1 MTTISEG
8 VDAGRLE
15 RRLRAEIAG
24 DVAFDAGARALYS
37 ADASNH
43 RRVPAGVVLP
53 RNVDD
58 VLATLAICREDGV
71 PVTMRGGGTTIAG
84 NAIGPGVVLDTSRY
98 LNRILDVDIAGRA
111 AVVEPGLV
119 LDVLRRRI
127 APDGLD
133 FGPDPSTHSRCT
145 IGGMLG
151 NDACGS
157 HSIAWGTTSDNTDA
171 LDVVLADGTRLNLG
185 PTKKD
190 EWARLAS
197 QPTREG
203 RLYADLKNLVD
214 GNLALIR
221 TTFGRFSRQISGYP
235 LHRLLPEQ
243 HGHLARALVGTEGT
257 CAVVLGA
264 TLHLN
269 RAPRHRALVVL
280 GYADAIAAAAAAPA
294 IIPLKPL
301 TIEGIDQALVDALLM
316 RGRKPAPLPTGHA
329 WLLVEVGGDSP
340 AEAADAAAKLAKAAP
355 GAPRVV
361 TDAAEMRSFWRIRE
375 EGAGLATRMADGS
388 EAWPGWEDSAVP
400 PERLADYLREFAD
413 LTDEYGYQG
422 VTYGHFGEGCV
433 HVRLDFDLVSVTGRD
448 RYQSFLHRAAQLILK
463 HGGSPSGEHGDGIAR
478 SALLADVYSPEAV
491 SLMGEFK
498 RALDPQKALNPGVIV
513 DPPAV
518 NEMIRIAYTPKLLP
532 VNGFS
537 YAEDGGEFDRAVRRC
552 VGVGK
557 CRNDHTPGG
566 VMCPSYQATGDEKHS
581 TRGRSR
587 LLLEMLRGEVI
598 TDGWQS
604 DEVAE
609 ALDGCF
615 SCKGCLTDCPVNVDM
630 ATYKSEFLYQ
640 RYKGKLRPAV
650 HYAMGFLPVALR
662 GAALA
667 PKLANAITAYQPA
680 ATLMKKVAGI
690 AQERSVPRFATGGT
704 FKQRLRRKFGGKTR
718 SAAEPGRKEVLLW
731 PDTFTQ
737 FFDPQIG
744 EAAVEVLA
752 AAGFVVRVPKGELC
766 CGLTWVST
774 GQLDVA
780 RAVARRTLDALE
792 PHLDADIPIVGL
804 EPSCLANFKHDLP
817 ALLPDDP
824 RAKKLASLSITL
836 AGLLERD
843 APDWTPPQTDRPA
856 ITQIHCHQHAVLG
869 DKADR
874 SLAAQA
880 GVDLTV
886 LDSGCCGVAG
896 NFGFEAGHYE
906 MAQAAGERVLL
917 PAVRAASPET
927 IVLAD
932 GFSCR
937 TQIRQNTERDAHHL
951 AEVLAGRLRRARQE
965 SGE

>member
-1 MTTISEG
+1 MTTT
-8 VDAGRLE
+8 LE
-15 RRLRAEIAG
+15 RRLRTEIAG

-53 RNVDD
+53 RSVDD
-58 VLATLAICREDGV
+58 VLATLAICAADGV
-71 PVTMRGGGTTIAG
+71 AVTMRGGGTTIAG
-84 NAIGPGVVLDTSRY
+84 NAIGPGIVLDTSRY
-98 LNRILDVDIAGRA
+98 LNRILDVSGNQ
-111 AVVEPGLV
+111 AVVEPGVV

-157 HSIAWGTTSDNTDA
+157 HSVAWGTTSDNTDA
-171 LDVVLADGTRLNLG
+171 LDVVLADGTRLQLG
-185 PTKKD
+185 ANTAE
-190 EWARLAS
+190 EWRQKAAA
-197 QPTREG
+197 PTREG
-203 RLYADLKNLVD
+203 RLYADLGAIVD
-214 GNLALIR
+214 PNLALIR
-221 TTFGRFSRQISGYP
+221 TTFGQFSRQISGYP
-235 LHRLLPEQ
+235 LHRLLPEN
-243 HGHLARALVGTEGT
+243 GRHLARALVGTEGT
-257 CAVVLGA
+257 CAVILGA

-269 RAPRHRALVVL
+269 RAPRFRALVVL
-280 GYADAIAAAAAAPA
+280 GYADAVAAAAAAPE
-294 IIPLKPL
+294 IIPHRPL
-301 TIEGIDQALVDALLM
+301 TIEGIDLALVNALRA
-316 RGRKPAPLPTGHA
+316 RGRRPAELPAGEA
-329 WLLVEVGGDSP
+329 WLLVEVGGSTP
-340 AEAADAAAKLAKAAP
+340 AEAADAAASLARLVP

-361 TDAAEMRSFWRIRE
+361 TDAAEMRSFWRVRE
-375 EGAGLATRMADGS
+375 EGAGLATRLADGS

-400 PERLADYLREFAD
+400 PARLADYLREFAD
-413 LTDEYGYQG
+413 LTERYGYQG

-433 HVRLDFDLVSVTGRD
+433 HVRLDFDLVSVAGRD
-448 RYQSFLHRAAQLILK
+448 KYGLFVHEAAQLIVK

-491 SLMGEFK
+491 ALMGGFK
-498 RALDPQKALNPGVIV
+498 RAFDPAAALNPGVIV

-518 NEMIRIAYTPKLLP
+518 NDLIRIAYTPTVLP
-532 VNGFS
+532 VNGFA
-537 YAEDGGEFDRAVRRC
+537 YADDGGEFDRAVRRC

-566 VMCPSYQATGDEKHS
+566 VMCPSYQVTGEEKHS

-650 HYAMGFLPVALR
+650 HYAMGWLPVALR

-667 PKLANAITAYQPA
+667 PRVANAVTAFEPA
-680 ATLMKKVAGI
+680 ARLMKKVAGI

-704 FKQRLRRKFGGKTR
+704 LKQRLRRRRG
-718 SAAEPGRKEVLLW
+718 SAPKQPRTVLLW
-731 PDTFTQ
+731 PDTFTN

-744 EAAVEVLA
+744 EAAVEVLN
-752 AAGFVVRVPKGELC
+752 AAGFAVRVPSGELC
-766 CGLTWVST
+766 CGLTWIST

-780 RAVARRTLDALE
+780 RTVARRTLDALE
-792 PHLDADIPIVGL
+792 PHLDAGIPIVGL

-824 RAKKLASLSITL
+824 RAKKLAELSITL
-836 AGLLERD
+836 AGVLERD
-843 APDWTPPQTDRPA
+843 APDWEPPQTDRPA
-856 ITQIHCHQHAVLG
+856 ITQVHCHQHAVLG
-869 DKADR
+869 DKPDR
-874 SLAAQA
+874 ALAAAA

-917 PAVRAASPET
+917 PAVRAADQDT

-937 TQIRQNTERDAHHL
+937 TQIRQNTDRDAHHL
-951 AEVLAGRLRRARQE
+951 AEVLAGRLRK
-965 SGE
+965 

>member
-1 MTTISEG
+1 MISDG
-8 VDAGRLE
+8 VDPGRLE
-15 RRLRAEIAG
+15 RRLRTELAG
-24 DVAFDAGARALYS
+24 DIAFDAGARALYS

-43 RRVPAGVVLP
+43 RRVPTGVVLP
-53 RNVDD
+53 RSVED
-58 VLATLAICREDGV
+58 VTAALAICREDGV
-71 PVTMRGGGTTIAG
+71 AVTMRGGGTTIAG
-84 NAIGPGVVLDTSRY
+84 NAIGPGIVLDTSRY
-98 LNRILDVDIAGRA
+98 LNRILDVDVAGRT

-157 HSIAWGTTSDNTDA
+157 HSVAWGTTSDNTDA
-171 LDVVLADGTRLNLG
+171 LDVVLADGTRLRIG
-185 PTKKD
+185 ATSAD
-190 EWARLAS
+190 EWRRKAAD
-197 QPTREG
+197 PTREG
-203 RLYADLKNLVD
+203 RLYADLGAIVD
-214 GNLALIR
+214 PNLALIR

-235 LHRLLPEQ
+235 LHRLLPEN
-243 HGHLARALVGTEGT
+243 GRHLARALVGTEGT

-269 RAPRHRALVVL
+269 QAPRSRALVVL
-280 GYADAIAAAAAAPA
+280 GYADSIAAAAAAPQ
-294 IIPLKPL
+294 IVPHRPL
-301 TIEGIDQALVDALLM
+301 TIEGIDLALVDALRA
-316 RGRKPAPLPTGHA
+316 RGRKPAELPAGKA
-329 WLLVEVGGDSP
+329 WLLVEVGGSTP
-340 AEAADAAAKLAKAAP
+340 AEAAAAASRLAAAVP
-355 GAPRVV
+355 GAPRIV
-361 TDAAEMRSFWRIRE
+361 TDAAEMRSFWRVRE
-375 EGAGLATRMADGS
+375 EGAGLATRLADGS

-400 PERLADYLREFAD
+400 PERLADYLRELGD
-413 LTDEYGYQG
+413 LTDRFGYQG

-433 HVRLDFDLVSVTGRD
+433 HVRLDFDLVSVAGRD
-448 RYQSFLHRAAQLILK
+448 RYGLFLHEAAQLIVK

-491 SLMGEFK
+491 ALLGAFK
-498 RALDPQKALNPGVIV
+498 RAFDPAGALNPGVIV

-518 NEMIRIAYTPKLLP
+518 NDMIRIAYTPQLLP
-532 VNGFS
+532 VNGFA

-566 VMCPSYQATGDEKHS
+566 VMCPSYQATGEEKHS

-640 RYKGKLRPAV
+640 RYKGRLRPAV
-650 HYAMGFLPVALR
+650 HYAMGWLPVALR
-662 GAALA
+662 GAAFA
-667 PKLANAITAYQPA
+667 PRVANAVTAFEPA
-680 ATLMKKVAGI
+680 ARLLKKVAGI
-690 AQERSVPRFATGGT
+690 AQERAVPRFAGSTLR
-704 FKQRLRRKFGGKTR
+704 QRLRKAHHRTERAGDGK
-718 SAAEPGRKEVLLW
+718 AYPGRREVLLW

-752 AAGFVVRVPKGELC
+752 DAGFVVRIPKGELC
-766 CGLTWVST
+766 CGLTWIST

-792 PHLDADIPIVGL
+792 PHLDANIPIVGL

-824 RAKKLASLSITL
+824 RAKKLAELSITL
-836 AGLLERD
+836 AGVLERD
-843 APDWTPPQTDRPA
+843 APDWQPPQTDRPA

-869 DKADR
+869 DRPDR
-874 SLAAQA
+874 NLAAAA

-896 NFGFEAGHYE
+896 NFGFEAGHYD

-917 PAVRAASPET
+917 PAVRAASAET
-927 IVLAD
+927 LVLAD

-937 TQIRQNTERDAHHL
+937 TQIRQSTDRDAHHL
-951 AEVLAGRLRRARQE
+951 AEVLAGRLRA
-965 SGE
+965 

>member
-1 MTTISEG
+1 MRHDEPVTTT
-8 VDAGRLE
+8 LE
-15 RRLRAEIAG
+15 RRLRTEIAG

-53 RNVDD
+53 RSVDD
-58 VLATLAICREDGV
+58 VLATLAICAADGV
-71 PVTMRGGGTTIAG
+71 AVTMRGGGTTIAG
-84 NAIGPGVVLDTSRY
+84 NAIGPGIVLDTSRY
-98 LNRILDVDIAGRA
+98 LNRILDVSGNQ
-111 AVVEPGLV
+111 AVVEPGVV

-157 HSIAWGTTSDNTDA
+157 HSVAWGTTSDNTDA
-171 LDVVLADGTRLNLG
+171 LDVVLADGTRLQLG
-185 PTKKD
+185 ANTAE
-190 EWARLAS
+190 EWRQKAAA
-197 QPTREG
+197 PTREG
-203 RLYADLKNLVD
+203 RLYADLGAIVD
-214 GNLALIR
+214 PNLALIR
-221 TTFGRFSRQISGYP
+221 TTFGQFSRQISGYP
-235 LHRLLPEQ
+235 LHRLLPEN
-243 HGHLARALVGTEGT
+243 GRHLARALVGTEGT
-257 CAVVLGA
+257 CAVILGA

-269 RAPRHRALVVL
+269 RAPRFRALVVL
-280 GYADAIAAAAAAPA
+280 GYADAVAAAAAAPE
-294 IIPLKPL
+294 IIPHRPL
-301 TIEGIDQALVDALLM
+301 TIEGIDLALVNALRA
-316 RGRKPAPLPTGHA
+316 RGRRPAELPAGEA
-329 WLLVEVGGDSP
+329 WLLVEVGGSTP
-340 AEAADAAAKLAKAAP
+340 AEAADAAASLARLVP

-361 TDAAEMRSFWRIRE
+361 TDAAEMRSFWRVRE
-375 EGAGLATRMADGS
+375 EGAGLATRLADGS

-400 PERLADYLREFAD
+400 PARLADYLREFAD
-413 LTDEYGYQG
+413 LTERYGYQG

-433 HVRLDFDLVSVTGRD
+433 HVRLDFDLVSVAGRD
-448 RYQSFLHRAAQLILK
+448 KYGLFVHEAAQLIVK

-491 SLMGEFK
+491 ALMGGFK
-498 RALDPQKALNPGVIV
+498 RAFDPAAALNPGVIV

-518 NEMIRIAYTPKLLP
+518 NDLIRIAYTPTVLP
-532 VNGFS
+532 VNGFA
-537 YAEDGGEFDRAVRRC
+537 YADDGGEFDRAVRRC

-566 VMCPSYQATGDEKHS
+566 VMCPSYQVTGEEKHS

-650 HYAMGFLPVALR
+650 HYAMGWLPVALR

-667 PKLANAITAYQPA
+667 PRVANAVTAFEPA
-680 ATLMKKVAGI
+680 ARLMKKVAGI

-704 FKQRLRRKFGGKTR
+704 LKQRLRRRRG
-718 SAAEPGRKEVLLW
+718 SAPKQPRTVLLW
-731 PDTFTQ
+731 PDTFTN

-744 EAAVEVLA
+744 EAAVEVLN
-752 AAGFVVRVPKGELC
+752 AAGFAVRVPSGELC
-766 CGLTWVST
+766 CGLTWIST

-780 RAVARRTLDALE
+780 RTVARRTLDALE
-792 PHLDADIPIVGL
+792 PHLDAGIPIVGL

-824 RAKKLASLSITL
+824 RAKKLAELSITL
-836 AGLLERD
+836 AGVLERD
-843 APDWTPPQTDRPA
+843 APDWEPPQTDRPA
-856 ITQIHCHQHAVLG
+856 ITQVHCHQHAVLG
-869 DKADR
+869 DKPDR
-874 SLAAQA
+874 ALAAAA

-917 PAVRAASPET
+917 PAVRAADQDT

-937 TQIRQNTERDAHHL
+937 TQIRQNTDRDAHHL
-951 AEVLAGRLRRARQE
+951 AEVLAGRLRK
-965 SGE
+965 

>member
-1 MTTISEG
+1 MIFEG
-8 VDAGRLE
+8 VDAARLE
-15 RRLRAEIAG
+15 RRLRTELAG

-43 RRVPAGVVLP
+43 RRVPAGVVKP
-53 RNVDD
+53 RTIDD
-58 VLATLAICREDGV
+58 VLTTLAICREDGV

-84 NAIGPGVVLDTSRY
+84 NAIGPGIVLDTSRY
-98 LNRILDVDIAGRA
+98 LNRILDVDIANRT

-171 LDVVLADGTRLNLG
+171 LDVVLADGTRLDLG
-185 PTKKD
+185 ATKRD
-190 EWARLAS
+190 EWERLA
-197 QPTREG
+197 QNPTREG

-214 GNLALIR
+214 NNLALIR

-243 HGHLARALVGTEGT
+243 GGHLARALVGTEGT

-269 RAPRHRALVVL
+269 QAPAKRALVVL
-280 GYADAIAAAAAAPA
+280 GYPDSVAAAAAAPE
-294 IIPLKPL
+294 IIPHKPL
-301 TIEGIDQALVDALLM
+301 TVEGIDQALVDALLM

-329 WLLVEVGGDSP
+329 WLLVEVGGETP
-340 AEAADAAAKLAKAAP
+340 AEAAAAAEKLAKSVP
-355 GAPRVV
+355 GAARVV
-361 TDAAEMRSFWRIRE
+361 TDTAEMRSFWRIRE

-400 PERLADYLREFAD
+400 PARLADYLRDFGE
-413 LTDEYGYQG
+413 LTDEFGYQG

-433 HVRLDFDLVSVTGRD
+433 HVRLDFDLVSTPGRD
-448 RYQSFLHRAAQLILK
+448 KYQGFLHRAAQLILK

-491 SLMGEFK
+491 ALMGAFK
-498 RALDPQKALNPGVIV
+498 RAFDPEAALNPGVIV

-518 NEMIRIAYTPKLLP
+518 NEMIRIAYTPKVLP
-532 VNGFS
+532 VNGFA
-537 YAEDGGEFDRAVRRC
+537 YADDNGEFDRAVRRC

-615 SCKGCLTDCPVNVDM
+615 SCKGCLSDCPVNVDM

-640 RYKGKLRPAV
+640 RYRGRIRPMV
-650 HYAMGFLPVALR
+650 HYAMGWLPVALR

-667 PKLANAITAYQPA
+667 PRIANAVTAYEPA
-680 ATLMKKVAGI
+680 AKLMKKVAGI
-690 AQERSVPRFATGGT
+690 AQERKVPKFATGGT
-704 FKQRLRRKFGGKTR
+704 LKQRLRRRKAKAAKHTKT
-718 SAAEPGRKEVLLW
+718 VLLW

-737 FFDPQIG
+737 YFDPQIG
-744 EAAVEVLA
+744 EAAVEVLN
-752 AAGFVVRVPKGELC
+752 AAGFTVRVPNGELC
-766 CGLTWVST
+766 CGLTWIST

-780 RAVARRTLDALE
+780 RAVAKRTLDALE

-824 RAKKLASLSITL
+824 RAKKLAKLSITL
-836 AGLLERD
+836 AGVLERD
-843 APDWTPPQTDRPA
+843 APEWEPPQTDRPA

-869 DKADR
+869 DTADR
-874 SLAAQA
+874 ALAAQA

-917 PAVRAASPET
+917 PAVRAASEET

-937 TQIRQNTERDAHHL
+937 TQIRQSTERDAHHL
-951 AEVLAGRLRRARQE
+951 AEVLAGRLRIPD
-965 SGE
+965 

>member
-1 MTTISEG
+1 M
-8 VDAGRLE
+8 
-15 RRLRAEIAG
+15 
-24 DVAFDAGARALYS
+24 AFDAGARALYS

-43 RRVPAGVVLP
+43 RRVPLGVVLP
-53 RNVDD
+53 RTTED
-58 VLATLAICREDGV
+58 VLAALAVCRDLGV

-84 NAIGPGVVLDTSRY
+84 NAIGPGLVLDTSRY
-98 LNRILDVDIAGRA
+98 FNRILDISGRTA
-111 AVVEPGLV
+111 QVEPGVV
-119 LDVLRRRI
+119 LDTLRGRI
-127 APDGLD
+127 AADGLD

-157 HSIAWGTTSDNTDA
+157 HSVAWGTTADNVAA

-190 EWARLAS
+190 EWVGKAAE
-197 QPTREG
+197 PTREG
-203 RLYADLKNLVD
+203 RLYADLGNLV
-214 GNLALIR
+214 GANLALIR

-235 LHRLLPEQ
+235 LHRLLPEN
-243 HGHLARALVGTEGT
+243 GGNLARALVGTEGT

-264 TLHLN
+264 TLQLN
-269 RAPRHRALVVL
+269 QAPRARALIVL
-280 GYADAIAAAAAAPA
+280 GYPDAIAAAAAAPEV
-294 IIPLKPL
+294 ITHRPL
-301 TIEGIDQALVDALLM
+301 TVEGIDLALVNALKAR
-316 RGRKPAPLPTGHA
+316 RGGQIAPLPEGGA
-329 WLLVEVGGDSP
+329 WLLVEVGGETP
-340 AEAADAAAKLAKAAP
+340 AEAAALARKLAAAAP

-361 TDAAEMRSFWRIRE
+361 TDKAEQRSFWRIRE

-400 PERLADYLREFAD
+400 PARLADYLREFAD
-413 LTDEYGYQG
+413 LTDRYGYQG

-433 HVRLDFDLVSVTGRD
+433 HVRLDFDLVSTAGRD
-448 RYQSFLHRAAQLILK
+448 RYQQFMHDAAALVVK
-463 HGGSPSGEHGDGIAR
+463 HEGSPSGEHGDGLAR
-478 SALLADVYSPEAV
+478 SALLAEVYSPEAV
-491 SLMGEFK
+491 ALLGAFK
-498 RALDPQKALNPGVIV
+498 RAWDPDGTLNPGVIV
-513 DPPAV
+513 DPPPV
-518 NEMIRIAYTPKLLP
+518 NEAIRIAYTPTILP
-532 VNGFS
+532 INGFA
-537 YAEDGGEFDRAVRRC
+537 YAEDAGEFDRAIRRC

-557 CRNDHTPGG
+557 CRNDHTSGG
-566 VMCPSYQATGDEKHS
+566 VMCPSYQATGEEKHS

-615 SCKGCLTDCPVNVDM
+615 SCKGCLSDCPVNVDM

-650 HYAMGFLPVALR
+650 HYAMGWLPVALR

-667 PKLANAITAYQPA
+667 PRVANAVTGFKPA
-680 ATLMKKVAGI
+680 ASLLKKVAGI
-690 AQERSVPRFATGGT
+690 AQERDVPRFASGGT
-704 FKQRLRRKFGGKTR
+704 LKQRLRRTR
-718 SAAEPGRKEVLLW
+718 DRVRRSGDPTPNLGRREVVLW

-737 FFDPQIG
+737 FFDPQVG
-744 EAAVEVLA
+744 EAAVEVLG
-752 AAGFVVRVPKGELC
+752 AAGFVVRLPMGELC
-766 CGLTWVST
+766 CGLTWIST

-792 PHLDADIPIVGL
+792 PHLDAGLPIVGL

-824 RAKKLASLSITL
+824 RAARLAELSITL
-836 AGLLERD
+836 AGVLARD
-843 APDWTPPQTDRPA
+843 APDWRPPKTERPA
-856 ITQIHCHQHAVLG
+856 ISQTHCHQHAVLG
-869 DKADR
+869 DAPDR
-874 SLAAQA
+874 ALAAQA
-880 GVDLTV
+880 GLDLNV

-937 TQIRQNTERDAHHL
+937 TQIRQSTDRDAHHL
-951 AEVLAGRLRRARQE
+951 AEVLAGRLRWDSASKGDKDVER
-965 SGE
+965 

>member
-1 MTTISEG
+1 MTTASLSSDRAEG

-15 RRLRAEIAG
+15 RRLRTELAG

-43 RRVPAGVVLP
+43 RRVPVGVVLP

-58 VLATLAICREDGV
+58 VVATLAICREEDGV
-71 PVTMRGGGTTIAG
+71 AVTMRGGGTTIAG
-84 NAIGPGVVLDTSRY
+84 NAIGPGIVLDTSRY
-98 LNRILDVDIAGRA
+98 LNRILDIDTA
-111 AVVEPGLV
+111 ARTARVEPGLV
-119 LDVLRRRI
+119 LDVLRRKI

-185 PTKKD
+185 PTKTD
-190 EWARLAS
+190 EWLQKAKA
-197 QPTREG
+197 PTREG

-243 HGHLARALVGTEGT
+243 GGHLARALVGTEGT

-269 RAPRHRALVVL
+269 QAPSKRALVVL
-280 GYADAIAAAAAAPA
+280 GYPDAVAAAAAAPE
-294 IIPLKPL
+294 IIPHRPL
-301 TIEGIDQALVDALLM
+301 TVEGIDQALVDALLA
-316 RGRKPAPLPTGHA
+316 RGRKPAPLPTGKA
-329 WLLVEVGGDSP
+329 WLLVEVGGETP
-340 AEAADAAAKLAKAAP
+340 AEAAAAANTLAKNAP

-400 PERLADYLREFAD
+400 PERLADYLRDFGD
-413 LTDEYGYQG
+413 LSEQHGYQG

-433 HVRLDFDLVSVTGRD
+433 HVRLDFDLVSARGRD
-448 RYQSFLHRAAQLILK
+448 RYGNFLHEAAKLILK
-463 HGGSPSGEHGDGIAR
+463 YGGSPSGEHGDGIAR
-478 SALLADVYSPEAV
+478 SALLAEVYSPEAV
-491 SLMGEFK
+491 ALMGAYK
-498 RALDPQKALNPGVIV
+498 RAFDPEAALNPGVIV

-518 NEMIRIAYTPKLLP
+518 NEMIRIAYTPKMLP
-532 VNGFS
+532 VNGFA
-537 YAEDGGEFDRAVRRC
+537 YADDGGEFDRAVRRC

-566 VMCPSYQATGDEKHS
+566 VMCPSYQVTGEEKHS

-630 ATYKSEFLYQ
+630 ATYKAEFLYQ

-650 HYAMGFLPVALR
+650 HYAMGWLPVALR

-667 PKLANAITAYQPA
+667 PTLANAVTAYEPA
-680 ATLMKKVAGI
+680 AKIMKKLAGI
-690 AQERSVPRFATGGT
+690 AQERAVPKFATGGT
-704 FKQRLRRKFGGKTR
+704 LKQRLRRKLGGKTR
-718 SAAEPGRKEVLLW
+718 RENSPGRREVLLW

-737 FFDPQIG
+737 FFDPHIG
-744 EAAVEVLA
+744 EAAVEVLN

-766 CGLTWVST
+766 CGLTWIST

-780 RAVARRTLDALE
+780 RAVAKRTLDALE

-824 RAKKLASLSITL
+824 RAKKLAKLSITL
-836 AGLLERD
+836 AGVLERD
-843 APDWTPPQTDRPA
+843 APDYRPPQTDRPA

-869 DKADR
+869 DKAER
-874 SLAAQA
+874 SLAANA

-896 NFGFEAGHYE
+896 NFGFEAGNYE

-917 PAVRAASPET
+917 PAVRAASEET

-937 TQIRQNTERDAHHL
+937 TQIRQNTDREAHHL
-951 AEVLAGRLRRARQE
+951 AEVLAGRLRR
-965 SGE
+965 